1 MNMMGADAKII
12 YPRQVREF
20 RTKFEVHVKQH
31 HGRKPNRTTSM
42 DRFKTD
48 QVVTDPRAAAAMYSY
63 GKANRTQTP
72 VKGIINNTYGIEAE
86 EYYRQQSE
94 DAFARVSLQKFLE
107 RF

>member
-1 MNMMGADAKII
+1 
-12 YPRQVREF
+12 
-20 RTKFEVHVKQH
+20 
-31 HGRKPNRTTSM
+31 M

-94 DAFARVSLQKFLE
+94 DAFARVSLQKLLE